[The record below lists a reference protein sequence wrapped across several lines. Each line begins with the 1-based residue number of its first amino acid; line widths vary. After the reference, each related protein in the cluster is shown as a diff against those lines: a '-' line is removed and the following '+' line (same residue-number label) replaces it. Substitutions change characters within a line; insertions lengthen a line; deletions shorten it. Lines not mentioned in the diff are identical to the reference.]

1 MVMSGQDL
9 LVGVALIGAAAYLF
23 LENRRAHQ
31 RAKVQSGVCAR
42 CKATRTDGRAEAP
55 EVRVRGTINPL

>member
-1 MVMSGQDL
+1 MSGQDL

-42 CKATRTDGRAEAP
+42 CKVRSATVTLEAAI
-55 EVRVRGTINPL
+55 VTISVVL